1 MDRKILG
8 LIVAGVLG
16 VSVNANAALN
26 IYSND
31 VEEAQEEVNAG
42 NYEFTQVGLSGEEA
56 MMVKGFGKSMPL
68 GLSLQIIIP
77 EDWKVNLNESAT
89 DIKVDWKGKAS
100 WPYVLEQL
108 AKDSKLQISIDWKTR
123 IVTVFSKE
131 AEELMIAKKQKE
143 IKESEAKKLALQ
155 KEAEAAAKKASEVR
169 KQVAI
174 EEEKLQKEQKKLAQA
189 KDYARLEQT
198 VVKNYNKN
206 NPGENASINDIFKN
220 SNVKTIE
227 KTEEAFVRKFANGK
241 LKEFEEAHYILQEER
256 MLSDNIV
263 EWATANGWRVV
274 WDAQSDFR
282 ITNTFET
289 KGTLLN
295 VVDQVISLYK
305 KSKQPMMVK
314 FYTGNKVIQVKDFH
328 YEQ

>member
-31 VEEAQEEVNAG
+31 VEEAQDEVNAG

-77 EDWKVNLNESAT
+77 EDWKVNLNEAAT
-89 DIKVDWKGKAS
+89 DMKVDWKGKAS

-108 AKDSKLQISIDWKTR
+108 AKDSKLQVSIDWKTR

-169 KQVAI
+169 KQVAV
-174 EEEKLQKEQKKLAQA
+174 EEDKLKKEQKKLAQA
-189 KDYARLEQT
+189 KEYARLEQK
-198 VVKNYNKN
+198 VVKAYNEK
-206 NPGENASINDIFKN
+206 NPGENASISDIYKI

-241 LKEFEEAHYILQEER
+241 LKEFEEAYYMLQEER